1 MKAERDMAI
10 CSASS
15 YTGEFEAQE
24 RKAALLE
31 AWDEL
36 KQQLRVLLEAEE
48 AARRLRK
55 AFEGTFVRCVERLR
69 RLEDEEM
76 LGEYCFR
83 MGRAF
88 QHLTDFSGRPIMSD
102 AEERMGLQTQM
113 NHILNGEQGAEARRV
128 LVNLLRHNPGLI
140 RERLEQWRREQD
152 G

>member
-10 CSASS
+10 CSVSS

-48 AARRLRK
+48 AARRLRE
-55 AFEGTFVRCVERLR
+55 AFEGAFGRCVVRLR

-83 MGRAF
+83 MGGAF
-88 QHLTDFSGRPIMSD
+88 QQLTDFSGWPIMSD
-102 AEERMGLQTQM
+102 AEERMGLQTHM
-113 NHILNGEQGAEARRV
+113 NRILNGEQGAEARRV